1 MVMVVVAEWYG
12 GLCGRRQDARSGWYT
27 RSAFFEAS
35 RGLAGQNVFASVQC
49 GGTPGTPGKAG
60 GFASLPYMPRL
71 PALPPGHGTL
81 HAMLRSL
88 SHSNR
93 RCACSLGRTAPCP
106 PSPTAAQL
114 SSANGK
120 QMANIVSTS
129 SSSTVSSTSGGG
141 GSSNKWKG
149 LLG

>member
-1 MVMVVVAEWYG
+1 MGDYAG
-12 GLCGRRQDARSGWYT
+12 GGRTPG
-27 RSAFFEAS
+27 
-35 RGLAGQNVFASVQC
+35 G
-49 GGTPGTPGKAG
+49 GGTHVALFLRRLGAQQARTCLPVCSVAAHLALQERPEGLPACPTCL
-60 GFASLPYMPRL
+60 ASLPSLLGIARSTPRSA
-71 PALPPGHGTL
+71 PSPI
-81 HAMLRSL
+81 
-88 SHSNR
+88 
-93 RCACSLGRTAPCP
+93 RTADAPVPWDEP
-106 PSPTAAQL
+106 PPVPPPPTAAQL